1 MRLFPFPLPAGCEPD
16 HEDRGEYERGEPG
29 VPEHP
34 EETLPA
40 LGEGHLEVCRQ
51 HAASV
56 EVPYYLPIGRKHDE
70 RARVV
75 EALVRPGELIPR
87 RFRYRV
93 DGVRLAYKEP
103 PGGLRYRAAGGHQE
117 IPFLVGG
124 VLRRVPLIEA
134 HGNGSKVPAG
144 DRVHPAEGIGQVR
157 EIGIADVFAPEI
169 GEREDDRPVDEASE
183 RNGPACLVKKGPVNG
198 KHPAWSFG
206 YARRRESTNGKKEE
220 SQEEKPSPGYAFWL
234 RHGFPG
240 IR

>member
-40 LGEGHLEVCRQ
+40 LGDYPVAELHRLFYGGCHPAVPGLEEGHLEVCRQ

-144 DRVHPAEGIGQVR
+144 DRVHPAE
-157 EIGIADVFAPEI
+157 
-169 GEREDDRPVDEASE
+169 